1 LLQSLHLLQ
10 ATGIERL
17 DTLVLNVLLG
27 GSGRWPGLLF
37 RCAHV
42 LPCLPAAAEWLQGST
57 QECRGSLRRVGRACT
72 GCTDRDTCAQL
83 LPTLLSSVCFAA
95 LESLVA

>member
-1 LLQSLHLLQ
+1 MPICCLQ

-42 LPCLPAAAEWLQGST
+42 L
-57 QECRGSLRRVGRACT
+57 
-72 GCTDRDTCAQL
+72 
-83 LPTLLSSVCFAA
+83 
-95 LESLVA
+95 